1 MRENATMGVKAAI
14 LTNNPDTCP
23 AWWSG
28 VGGCAAVAEHRIMR
42 SGPGAL
48 ARLLAYRPDV
58 VVSGE
63 FGAAAFQAALCR
75 AMSPR
80 LRFVLCVADTPRK
93 SGLRGRLVLDRA
105 DAVLA
110 EGGAVAHAMEQLAGS
125 IGRVFAVAM
134 PFDLEPFLDCGQA
147 RPAPDAYRMVHAG
160 DLSPQSGAAD
170 LLAGV
175 AACAEQ
181 QPRRA
186 MEIWWAGDGDL
197 AGVLAAQ
204 PLPPNLSQRFL
215 GRLDGPGLARAFGQC
230 GLLVAP
236 SLADNKQAQVAQ
248 GMAAGLPVLGS
259 MRSRIVRQL
268 VREGVNGWLFD
279 PLRPANVVQAVQ
291 RALDVPAAQ
300 LDLMREQARALV
312 RPSPSQEFASQL
324 GDAIAAALAAP
335 DRALARTPAR
345 TSPAPQ
351 GLRQLARS
359 TSAR

>member
-1 MRENATMGVKAAI
+1 M
-14 LTNNPDTCP
+14 
-23 AWWSG
+23 
-28 VGGCAAVAEHRIMR
+28 H

-48 ARLLAYRPDV
+48 ARLLSFRPDV
-58 VVSGE
+58 VVSGK
-63 FGAAAFQAALCR
+63 FGAAALQAALYR
-75 AMSPR
+75 AVRPR
-80 LRFVLCVADTPRK
+80 SRFVLCAADTPWT

-125 IGRVFAVAM
+125 VERVFAVAM
-134 PFDLEPFLDCGQA
+134 PFELEPFLDCGQT
-147 RPAPDAYRMVHAG
+147 RPAPEAYRMVHAG

-181 QPRRA
+181 QPHRA

-215 GRLDGPGLARAFGQC
+215 GRLDGPALARAFGQC
-230 GLLVAP
+230 GLLVVP
-236 SLADNKQAQVAQ
+236 SLADGNQAQVAQ

-259 MRSRIVRQL
+259 TRSRIVRQL

-279 PLRPANVVQAVQ
+279 PLRPADVVQAIK
-291 RALDVPAAQ
+291 RALDVPAGQ

-335 DRALARTPAR
+335 NRPPGRMPAR
-345 TSPAPQ
+345 TSLVPHRAQ
-351 GLRQLARS
+351 QLARS
-359 TSAR
+359 PSAR

>member
-1 MRENATMGVKAAI
+1 MGVKAAI
-14 LTNNPDTCP
+14 LTNHPDTCP

-28 VGGCAAVAEHRIMR
+28 IGGCPAIAEHRIMR

-48 ARLLAYRPDV
+48 ARLLSFRPDV

-63 FGAAAFQAALCR
+63 FGAAALQAALYR
-75 AMSPR
+75 AAWPR
-80 LRFVLCVADTPRK
+80 SRFVLCAADTPPT

-125 IGRVFAVAM
+125 VGRVFAVSM
-134 PFDLEPFLDCGQA
+134 LFDLEPFLDCGEA
-147 RPAPDAYRMVHAG
+147 RPAPEAYRMVHAG

-181 QPRRA
+181 QPGRA

-215 GRLDGPGLARAFGQC
+215 GQLDGPDLARAFRQC
-230 GLLVAP
+230 GLLLAP
-236 SLADNKQAQVAQ
+236 SLADDKQAQVAQ
-248 GMAAGLPVLGS
+248 GLAAGLPVLGS
-259 MRSRIVRQL
+259 TRSRIVRQL

-279 PLRPANVVQAVQ
+279 PLRPADVIQAVK
-291 RALDVPAAQ
+291 RALDVPAGQ

-312 RPSPSQEFASQL
+312 RPAPSQEYASQF

-335 DRALARTPAR
+335 NRAPARTPAR
-345 TSPAPQ
+345 TSLVPH
-351 GLRQLARS
+351 GVRQLARS

>member
-1 MRENATMGVKAAI
+1 MGVKVAI
-14 LTNNPDTCP
+14 LTNHPDVCP

-28 VGGCAAVAEHRIMR
+28 VGGCPAVSESRVLR

-48 ARLLAYRPDV
+48 AQLLSYRPDL

-63 FGAAAFQAALCR
+63 FGAAALMAALYR
-75 AMSPR
+75 ALSPR
-80 LRFVLCVADTPRK
+80 SRFVLCAADTQRE

-110 EGGAVAHAMEQLAGS
+110 EGGAVAHALEQLAGS
-125 IGRVFAVAM
+125 TRRVFAVAT
-134 PFDLEPFLDCGQA
+134 PFDLEPFLECGQA
-147 RPAPDAYRMVHAG
+147 RPVPDAHRMVHAG

-181 QPRRA
+181 QPGRA

-230 GLLVAP
+230 GLLVIP
-236 SLADNKQAQVAQ
+236 SLADGKQAQVAQ
-248 GMAAGLPVLGS
+248 GLAAGLPVLGS
-259 MRSRIVRQL
+259 TRSRTVRQL

-279 PLRPANVVQAVQ
+279 PLRPADVVQAVK
-291 RALDVPAAQ
+291 RALDVPEGQ
-300 LDLMREQARALV
+300 LDLMRERARALV
-312 RPSPSQEFASQL
+312 RPSPSQEFSSQL
-324 GDAIAAALAAP
+324 GHAIAAAMAAP
-335 DRALARTPAR
+335 DRA
-345 TSPAPQ
+345 PAPVSKPRAAQ
-351 GLRQLARS
+351 GWRQLARS

>member
-1 MRENATMGVKAAI
+1 MMGVKAAI
-14 LTNNPDTCP
+14 LTNHTDTCP

-28 VGGCAAVAEHRIMR
+28 IGGCAAVAEYRIMR

-48 ARLLAYRPDV
+48 ARLLTYRPDV

-63 FGAAAFQAALCR
+63 FGAAALQAAFYR
-75 AMSPR
+75 AVSPR
-80 LRFVLCVADTPRK
+80 SRFVMCAADTPRK

-110 EGGAVAHAMEQLAGS
+110 EGGAAAHAIEQLAGS
-125 IGRVFAVAM
+125 ARRVFPVAV
-134 PFDLEPFLDCGQA
+134 PFELEPFLNCGQA
-147 RPAPDAYRMVHAG
+147 RPAPAAHRMIHAG

-181 QPRRA
+181 QPRRT

-215 GRLDGPGLARAFGQC
+215 GRLDGPELARAFGQC

-236 SLADNKQAQVAQ
+236 SLADYEQAQVAQ
-248 GMAAGLPVLGS
+248 GLAAGLPVLGS
-259 MRSRIVRQL
+259 TRSRIVRQL

-279 PLRPANVVQAVQ
+279 PLQPADVVQAVQ
-291 RALDVPAAQ
+291 RALDVPAGQ
-300 LDLMREQARALV
+300 LDLMRKQARALV

-324 GDAIAAALAAP
+324 GHAIAAALAAP
-335 DRALARTPAR
+335 DRAPARTPAR

>member
-1 MRENATMGVKAAI
+1 MKESATVGVKVVV
-14 LTNNPDTCP
+14 LTNHPDTYP

-28 VGGCAAVAEHRIMR
+28 VGGCPAVAEHRIMR

-48 ARLLAYRPDV
+48 ARFLSFRPDV

-63 FGAAAFQAALCR
+63 FGAAALQAALYR
-75 AMSPR
+75 AVWPR
-80 LRFVLCVADTPRK
+80 SRFVLCAADTPRK

-110 EGGAVAHAMEQLAGS
+110 EGGAVAHAIEQLAGS
-125 IGRVFAVAM
+125 TRRVFAVAM
-134 PFDLEPFLDCGQA
+134 LLDLEPFLECRQA
-147 RPAPDAYRMVHAG
+147 RPAPSAHRMVYAG

-181 QPRRA
+181 QPGRA
-186 MEIWWAGDGDL
+186 MEIWWVGDGDL

-204 PLPPNLSQRFL
+204 PLPANLSQRFL
-215 GRLDGPGLARAFGQC
+215 GGLDGRGLARAFGQC

-236 SLADNKQAQVAQ
+236 SPADSKQAHVAQ
-248 GMAAGLPVLGS
+248 GLAAGLPVLGS
-259 MRSRIVRQL
+259 TRSRTVRQL

-279 PLRPANVVQAVQ
+279 PLRPADVAQAVT
-291 RALDVPAAQ
+291 RALDVPAGQ

-312 RPSPSQEFASQL
+312 RPSPSQGFASQL
-324 GDAIAAALAAP
+324 GHAIAAATAAP
-335 DRALARTPAR
+335 DRQPVRVPAR
-345 TSPAPQ
+345 TSLASQ
-351 GLRQLARS
+351 EVRQLARS

>member
-1 MRENATMGVKAAI
+1 
-14 LTNNPDTCP
+14 
-23 AWWSG
+23 
-28 VGGCAAVAEHRIMR
+28 MR
-42 SGPGAL
+42 SGPGVL
-48 ARLLAYRPDV
+48 ARLLAYSPDI

-63 FGAAAFQAALCR
+63 FGAAALRAALYR
-75 AMSPR
+75 AVSPR
-80 LRFVLCVADTPRK
+80 SRFVLCAADTPRK
-93 SGLRGRLVLDRA
+93 SSLRGRLVLDRA

-110 EGGAVAHAMEQLAGS
+110 EGGAAAHAIEQLAGLAR
-125 IGRVFAVAM
+125 RVFPVAM
-134 PFDLEPFLDCGQA
+134 PFELEPFLDCGQA
-147 RPAPDAYRMVHAG
+147 RPAPDAHRMIHAG
-160 DLSPQSGAAD
+160 DLSPHSGAAD

-215 GRLDGPGLARAFGQC
+215 GHLDGPGLARAFGQC

-236 SLADNKQAQVAQ
+236 SLAGDEQAQVAQ
-248 GMAAGLPVLGS
+248 GLAAGLPVLGS
-259 MRSRIVRQL
+259 TRSRIVRQL

-279 PLRPANVVQAVQ
+279 PLRPADVVQAVK
-291 RALDVPAAQ
+291 RALDVPAGQ

-312 RPSPSQEFASQL
+312 RPSPSQEFPSQL
-324 GDAIAAALAAP
+324 GHAIAAALAAP
-335 DRALARTPAR
+335 NRAPARTPAR
-345 TSPAPQ
+345 MPPVPH
-351 GLRQLARS
+351 GLRQLSRS